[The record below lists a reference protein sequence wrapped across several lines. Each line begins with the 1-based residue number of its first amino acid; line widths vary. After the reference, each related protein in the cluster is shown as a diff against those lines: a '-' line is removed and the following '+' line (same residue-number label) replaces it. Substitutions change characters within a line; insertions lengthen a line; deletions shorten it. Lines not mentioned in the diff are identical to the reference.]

1 MNDYNRY
8 LFDLNGYLLVENVLT
23 LEQVCQM
30 NKAIDQHWDRIHIRT
45 PEQAL
50 DGSLKEQGGRA
61 SEALKGTHGRGDFG
75 GFLFWDQPWCQ
86 PFLDII
92 ALPFVI
98 QTMLAIIGPRF
109 RLAGTAGLSMTKG
122 SEGFILHGGG
132 TPELEHMREV
142 FFHCFENGRMKN
154 GLVSVSYALSD
165 VGPDDCGFV
174 CIPGSHKANYLC
186 PIEVRRLEVDLG
198 CVVHIP
204 MKSGDAV
211 IFTEALTHG
220 TQPWKAD
227 SERRLLR
234 YLYAPAL
241 HVHGGAGQF
250 SEIEGQLTPLQRAMV
265 QPPYHSGNNDIA
277 ALLEADQNP

>member
-165 VGPDDCGFV
+165 VGPDDGGFV

-220 TQPWKAD
+220 TQPWNAVSYAIFMLQLFMCTVGLDNFPK
-227 SERRLLR
+227 LR
-234 YLYAPAL
+234 D
-241 HVHGGAGQF
+241 
-250 SEIEGQLTPLQRAMV
+250 
-265 QPPYHSGNNDIA
+265 N
-277 ALLEADQNP
+277 